1 MNSTTFPERLTVSLD
16 CRHTLQQIQ
25 EKGSL
30 LLDARSGG
38 AKWRRDYFPVIGTGN
53 ISKYR
58 KVPQLHEDDSGE
70 IQNLEEKGDSGD
82 PLPRRGH
89 PATESQKFS
98 RRM

>member
-1 MNSTTFPERLTVSLD
+1 MSPWTAGTHCSKYKRKAALSWMPGVWGLR
-16 CRHTLQQIQ
+16 
-25 EKGSL
+25 
-30 LLDARSGG
+30 
-38 AKWRRDYFPVIGTGN
+38 RRDYFPVIGAGN
-53 ISKYR
+53 FSKYR

-70 IQNLEEKGDSGD
+70 VQNLEEKGDSGD